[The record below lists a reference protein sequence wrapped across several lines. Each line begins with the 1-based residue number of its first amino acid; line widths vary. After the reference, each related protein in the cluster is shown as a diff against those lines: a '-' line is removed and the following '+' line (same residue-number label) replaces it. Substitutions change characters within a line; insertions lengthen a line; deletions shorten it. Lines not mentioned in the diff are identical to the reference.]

1 MSLQSWCQNH
11 TVPPM
16 KEDWMEW
23 YMNINKLMRM
33 IINKMKGYLKDDQLG
48 FKYQKSLHKGN
59 KVWMNERYSVH
70 MLACMSQTRLW
81 HHNSASPVW
90 STCIKLTA
98 LYMYLQGSFILWAA
112 QHQQMHNDITQ
123 LKHLGFNLLLKYYVK
138 YLHQID
144 SSISMVSTM
153 LWAAQQQQMHK
164 VTCS

>member
-59 KVWMNERYSVH
+59 KVWMPAWV
-70 MLACMSQTRLW
+70 RLDFDITTVQVLCGVP
-81 HHNSASPVW
+81 ASNW
-90 STCIKLTA
+90 QL
-98 LYMYLQGSFILWAA
+98 YLQCSTILWAA

-123 LKHLGFNLLLKYYVK
+123 LKHLGFNLLLEYYVK

-164 VTCS
+164 VQCS